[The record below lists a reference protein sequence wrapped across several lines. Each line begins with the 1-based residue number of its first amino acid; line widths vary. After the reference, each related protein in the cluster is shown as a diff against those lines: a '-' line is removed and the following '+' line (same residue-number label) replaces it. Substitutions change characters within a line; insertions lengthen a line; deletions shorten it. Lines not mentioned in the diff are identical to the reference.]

1 MKPINMIKDSTKNIS
16 TTHTHQLVNKHPYQ
30 SNGPMRTTMS
40 MLASI
45 GLGVVLLTGCTEKDT
60 EVLQTVSA
68 TEDLPAD
75 IHEKVN
81 TDPQLRL
88 GYAVYSRN
96 CVGCHGIKG
105 DGQGPAAA
113 HFKHTKP
120 RDFQT
125 GIFKFRST
133 PNGQLPLDSD
143 LDRTIR
149 QGLQDSPMPS
159 FALMPK
165 RERDAVIA
173 FIKLYSPAWSN
184 PLKTPHPVDLP
195 VTVPDD
201 LLTTNRVLRGRFGY
215 VSMGCASCHGMTGRG
230 NGPSS
235 VTLKDDWGNPVKPYN
250 YHQGAP
256 KGGDTPLD
264 VYRTFRTGV
273 TPMPMF
279 KNNTLALITQ
289 DRKELVFARLVEQ
302 EQKIVEPILSTL
314 ATDEQVRDW
323 QKNDPPKAEKYAD
336 DRAWDLVAYT
346 LWLRES
352 SKPQKAAIW
361 PSDSKQLADTPR
373 SGG

>member
-1 MKPINMIKDSTKNIS
+1 MKKDSTQTIAPSDNSAIKNALQS
-16 TTHTHQLVNKHPYQ
+16 KRQPSHAALSLV
-30 SNGPMRTTMS
+30 
-40 MLASI
+40 AAI
-45 GLGVVLLTGCTEKDT
+45 GLGVALLTGCTEHDT
-60 EVLQTVSA
+60 AVLQTVSS

-75 IHEKVN
+75 IQKKMEA
-81 TDPQLRL
+81 DPQLRL
-88 GYAVYSRN
+88 GYAIYSRN

-105 DGQGPAAA
+105 DGNGPAAV

-149 QGLQDSPMPS
+149 QGLQDSPMPA

-165 RERDAVIA
+165 RDREAVIA
-173 FIKLYSPAWSN
+173 FIKVYSPEWSN
-184 PLKTPHPVDLP
+184 PLKTPNPVDLP

-201 LLTTNRVLRGRFGY
+201 LLTTNRVLRGRFAY
-215 VSMGCASCHGMTGRG
+215 VSMGCANCHGMTGRG

-235 VTLKDDWGNPVKPYN
+235 ATLKDDWGNPVKPYN

-273 TPMPMF
+273 TPMPMYQG
-279 KNNTLALITQ
+279 NTLALVTK
-289 DRKELVFARLVEQ
+289 DRKDMVFGRLVPREQ
-302 EQKIVEPILSTL
+302 SIVSPAIEGL
-314 ATDEQVRDW
+314 ATDAEVFAW
-323 QKNDPPKAEKYAD
+323 QESDPAKAEKYAD

-361 PSDSKQLADTPR
+361 PKDSVQLTDTPR